1 MPGLQVKGSFRV
13 EKAVWRKLKASGAD
27 NWIRDNKAKKK
38 IKGKRKKKD
47 KVIMDISLFYLT

>member
-38 IKGKRKKKD
+38 IKGKRKKR
-47 KVIMDISLFYLT
+47 IRSLWTFHYFI